1 MSSTIGNSIK
11 VTLFGES
18 HGEAVGVVIDS
29 LPAGEP
35 IDLGELEAFLAR
47 RAPGGRYASQRK
59 ERDIPHI
66 LSGLVDG
73 VTCGSPLCAV
83 FENGD
88 TQSQEYLKNRFLPRP
103 GHGDYPNFIRH
114 EGYSD
119 VRGGGHSSARLTAP
133 LALAG
138 GIAKQLLARRG
149 IQVQARLLS
158 VGGVKDIP
166 LDPVRPDCQALQ
178 AASER
183 EIPALTQEA
192 AGRMAALIEEVRM
205 EGDSIGGVVE
215 CCVTGLPAGLGAPIF
230 DGVEN
235 EISRMVF
242 GIPAVRGIQ
251 FGAGFDAAGMR
262 GSQHND
268 PFCIDE
274 TGEVRTETNRHGGVL
289 GGMTSGMPLLFQ
301 AAFKPTP
308 SIAMEQK
315 TVDLLTRTET
325 TIQIKGRHDP
335 CVALRA
341 VPCVEAAAALAIL
354 SLIG

>member
-1 MSSTIGNSIK
+1 
-11 VTLFGES
+11 
-18 HGEAVGVVIDS
+18 
-29 LPAGEP
+29 
-35 IDLGELEAFLAR
+35 
-47 RAPGGRYASQRK
+47 
-59 ERDIPHI
+59 
-66 LSGLVDG
+66 
-73 VTCGSPLCAV
+73 
-83 FENGD
+83 
-88 TQSQEYLKNRFLPRP
+88 
-103 GHGDYPNFIRH
+103 
-114 EGYSD
+114 
-119 VRGGGHSSARLTAP
+119 
-133 LALAG
+133 
-138 GIAKQLLARRG
+138 
-149 IQVQARLLS
+149 
-158 VGGVKDIP
+158 
-166 LDPVRPDCQALQ
+166 
-178 AASER
+178 
-183 EIPALTQEA
+183 
-192 AGRMAALIEEVRM
+192 MAALIEEVRG